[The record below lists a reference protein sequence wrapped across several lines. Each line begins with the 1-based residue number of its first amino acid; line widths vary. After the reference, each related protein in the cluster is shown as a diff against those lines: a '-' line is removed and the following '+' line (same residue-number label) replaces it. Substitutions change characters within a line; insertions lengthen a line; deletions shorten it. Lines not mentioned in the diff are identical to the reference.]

1 MLSEKKIALAER
13 RYYDCLTIH
22 KASKKGTWAYE
33 FWLNTANAI
42 QRNLNKER
50 MTADWFTRRITD
62 IE

>member
-1 MLSEKKIALAER
+1 MLTEKQIATAER

-42 QRNLNKER
+42 KRDNDRKRTFVNVR
-50 MTADWFTRRITD
+50 YFDD
-62 IE
+62 

>member
-1 MLSEKKIALAER
+1 MLTEKQIAAAER
-13 RYYDCLTIH
+13 RYCNCLSVH
-22 KASKKGTWAYE
+22 NASKKGTWAYT

-50 MTADWFTRRITD
+50 VTTDWFSKRITD